1 MLLALGE
8 GKTVVRL
15 GSAADATKLAAL
27 TTARVLGVEVGLTP
41 YGGAA
46 PAPSAAA
53 AACKPAAPKPAPA
66 AAAAAGG

>member
-1 MLLALGE
+1 M
-8 GKTVVRL
+8 VRL

-53 AACKPAAPKPAPA
+53 AACKPKPKPAPA